1 MATAQNVTNWFYLQ
15 KVSYRC
21 IFKVRRLQL
30 DSLNCFR
37 MVGEKQEGV
46 VFCPPGKIGL
56 TVTFQNDEVII
67 YNFPSFILA

>member
-1 MATAQNVTNWFYLQ
+1 M
-15 KVSYRC
+15 
-21 IFKVRRLQL
+21 VRKLQL

-37 MVGEKQEGV
+37 MVGEKQEGG

-67 YNFPSFILA
+67 YNFPSFILT